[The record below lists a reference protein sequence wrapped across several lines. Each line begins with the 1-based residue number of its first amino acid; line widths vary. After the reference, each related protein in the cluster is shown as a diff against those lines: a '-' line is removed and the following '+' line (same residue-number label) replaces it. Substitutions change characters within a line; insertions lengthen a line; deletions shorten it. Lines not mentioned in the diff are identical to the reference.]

1 MSSYNYNYSC
11 VSTFILQVAKGAM
24 ASLFTPIEQ
33 AIKKMEDQLNCAICL
48 DPYKDPKL
56 LNCFHVF
63 CTQCLQPLVQ
73 QSDQGQTVL
82 CPNCRQLTTLPQN
95 GVPGLQG
102 AFRIH
107 HLFDIHDTLKKVV
120 ESPDSP
126 CDKCKRGKTVKY
138 CRTCGQFICN
148 ACVTAHETWTELS
161 SHEVITIQQLTSDA
175 QKLVPPKKQVLAC
188 PKHPEKELDLF
199 CDTCEELICRD
210 CIVRVHRE
218 HQYDLVDDAFP
229 KHKKVIVDS
238 VLPVEQQL
246 TSINT
251 ALESLNVCC
260 SKITKQ
266 RQAVA
271 TDIERSIQQL
281 HAALEKRKQELFDQL
296 DQITNQKLKKLAAQR
311 EQLEE
316 VGTQLKSCRDFVQE
330 SLSTGNKEE
339 ILDIKKPVIKQ
350 ITEMTAKLKPESLEV
365 YEQADVK
372 YASNQTELIHLCQQM
387 GRVYSHSVCPEKCH
401 VSTSGVGIATVGDTS
416 TATLLVLDHGGQEFL
431 NPLEDVSSE
440 LVSSDGGIR
449 IAIPVNKQ
457 ERNKY
462 EMRYRPQ
469 RRGQH
474 HLHVQVEGKHI
485 SGSPLSVIAIPKE
498 LTVVRDIKGVQ
509 SPWQVAFNH
518 RGDMF
523 VAENNNQCVS
533 IFSVDGK
540 KNKSFGTQES
550 GLEKFNRPTGVTTDD
565 AGDILVCDSG
575 NCRIQKFS
583 ADGSCTQSVGKHGSG
598 PLQFNDPRGIAIHP
612 HTKKIYVAD
621 TYNHRIQILNED
633 LSFSSSFGKRGSG
646 KGEFNNSNA
655 VAFDSNGQLYVAEFQ
670 NSRIQVFSENNEYL
684 REFGKEE
691 LKSPISVTV
700 HGGVVYVADYD
711 GKSIL
716 LYTREGQYLRSF
728 KPFDGR
734 PHGIEVRSN
743 GEIFVCYGHNCCII
757 EC

>member
-1 MSSYNYNYSC
+1 M
-11 VSTFILQVAKGAM
+11 
-24 ASLFTPIEQ
+24 
-33 AIKKMEDQLNCAICL
+33 
-48 DPYKDPKL
+48 
-56 LNCFHVF
+56 
-63 CTQCLQPLVQ
+63 
-73 QSDQGQTVL
+73 L

-126 CDKCKRGKTVKY
+126 CDKCKRGKPVKY

-161 SHEVITIQQLTSDA
+161 SHEVITIQQLTNDA
-175 QKLVPPKKQVLAC
+175 KKLVPPKKQVLPC

-199 CDTCEELICRD
+199 CDTCEELICRN

-218 HQYDLVDDAFP
+218 HQYDLVDDTFA

-238 VLPVEQQL
+238 LLPVEQQL
-246 TSINT
+246 TSVNT

-260 SKITKQ
+260 SKIAKQ

-311 EQLEE
+311 EQLEQ
-316 VGTQLKSCRDFVQE
+316 VGAQLKSCRDFVQE

-350 ITEMTAKLKPESLEV
+350 IVEMTAKLKPESLEI
-365 YEQADVK
+365 YEQANVK

-387 GRVYSHSVCPEKCH
+387 GKVYSHLVCPEKCH
-401 VSTSGVGIATVGDTS
+401 VSTSGVGIATIGDTS
-416 TATLLVLDHGGQEFL
+416 TATLLVLDHEGQEFL
-431 NPLEDVSSE
+431 NPLEEVNSE
-440 LVSSDGGIR
+440 LVSSDGGTR
-449 IAIPVNKQ
+449 VAIPVNKQ

-462 EMRYRPQ
+462 EMRYRLQ

-474 HLHVQVEGKHI
+474 HLHIQVEGKHI
-485 SGSPLSVIAIPKE
+485 SGSPFSVIAIPKE
-498 LTVVRDIKGVQ
+498 LTVVKKIEGVQ
-509 SPWQVAFNH
+509 FPWQVAFNH
-518 RGDMF
+518 RGDMN
-523 VAENNNQCVS
+523 VTEYSGSCIS
-533 IFSVDGK
+533 IFNVHMK
-540 KNKSFGTQES
+540 KIKFIGTQGS
-550 GLEKFNRPTGVTTDD
+550 GPGQFNQPIGITVD
-565 AGDILVCDSG
+565 AVGNILVCESG

-583 ADGSCTQSVGKHGSG
+583 PDGSCTQSVGKNGTRS
-598 PLQFNDPRGIAIHP
+598 LQFRKPYGIAIHP

-621 TYNHRIQILNED
+621 AYNHRIQILNED
-633 LSFSSSFGKRGSG
+633 LSFSSSFGKKGSG
-646 KGEFNNSNA
+646 KGEFIISSA
-655 VAFDSNGQLYVAEFQ
+655 VAFDSNGQLYVAEYE
-670 NSRIQVFSENNEYL
+670 NHRIQVFSENNEYL

-700 HGGVVYVADYD
+700 HGGVVYVADY
-711 GKSIL
+711 GSMLIL

-728 KPFDGR
+728 KPFDDK
-734 PHGIEVRSN
+734 PHGIAVRSN
-743 GEIFVCYGHNCCII
+743 GEIFVCYGHNNCII